1 MGQPLVQSTLGSV
14 DDETGDPG
22 TATSSAAADQDAAT
36 IWASL
41 QRLQDQSFGL
51 GSAAEQ
57 QLGRAL
63 SMCRDL
69 RGCKV
74 CVCARALSP
83 VVLAKMLFTLFISL
97 ELMMLRVKAMP

>member
-1 MGQPLVQSTLGSV
+1 MSQPLGQPTHRSV
-14 DDETGDPG
+14 DDETDDPG

-63 SMCRDL
+63 NVCRDL
-69 RGCKV
+69 RRCKV
-74 CVCARALSP
+74 CVCTGALT
-83 VVLAKMLFTLFISL
+83 VCYFKNICTLG
-97 ELMMLRVKAMP
+97 LMMFRVKAMP